1 VSPTGTYR
9 APATSGSPAHTGV
22 SPFRGVPAWLPQ
34 DSPRTIG
41 SVGGVWVGAHQAAR
55 VRGDLSA
62 LRAGGRVS
70 LLEWHAGP
78 RAGGIPVHLHERTEE
93 AFYVLRGQ
101 IALWLEGEEVVR
113 DAGSYT
119 VVAPGQRHTFW
130 NPTDEPAAYLTPL
143 APAGFEEYLR
153 ELALGLDAPPPRR
166 KRPPC
171 AGGSPTGTTSRS
183 SRRRRVSEERSDR
196 RRAPMHRAA
205 ASAAP
210 MSRSW

>member
-1 VSPTGTYR
+1 V
-9 APATSGSPAHTGV
+9 ASGSERIKLLGFEVTYLHSEP
-22 SPFRGVPAWLPQ
+22 
-34 DSPRTIG
+34 
-41 SVGGVWVGAHQAAR
+41 
-55 VRGDLSA
+55 
-62 LRAGGRVS
+62 GGRVS

-93 AFYVLRGQ
+93 AFYVLWGQ

-153 ELALGLDAPPPRR
+153 ELALGLERATSEEEAAALRGRLADRHDITVVAPPP
-166 KRPPC
+166 C
-171 AGGSPTGTTSRS
+171 
-183 SRRRRVSEERSDR
+183 V
-196 RRAPMHRAA
+196 
-205 ASAAP
+205 
-210 MSRSW
+210 